1 MLDTTLADLVFP
13 WRAAVRVE
21 KVSDG
26 EHDIHVRAC
35 AVAASATCPGCGTAS
50 LRVHA
55 RYQRRV
61 ADLPAGGRRVTIFL
75 QVRRFVCA
83 APECAQ
89 RTFAEQVPGLTARR
103 ARVSVGLRRQLQ
115 TIAVALAG
123 RPGTRLAARSAI
135 AVSRSTLLR
144 LLRAL
149 PAPEVKAGPRV
160 LGVDDFA
167 LRRGHVY
174 ATILIDVDTHRPI
187 DVLAGRTAETFAAW
201 LQAHPGVQVICRDR
215 GGAYADGAR
224 TGAPEAVQVADR
236 YHLWANLG
244 EAVEKTVWAHR
255 GCLSE
260 PAPQPDVVD
269 TVVPAPDRTLDVN
282 GQARPLVARKQQRHA
297 AIQQLR
303 AQGHSLT
310 AISRQLGVC
319 FRTVQRYAAAN
330 LDDLLA
336 PAIHRSSVLDDYADY
351 IHQRR
356 AEGLTD
362 AAVLHAELQTRGWR
376 GSLRTVQRYLRP
388 LRPAATPPRPAP
400 PPRPRRI
407 ARWIMTKPE
416 NVDTDHSAVLTGILA
431 RCPALRAVRRHVA
444 AFATMMRELGG
455 ERLAGWMR
463 AVEAD
468 DLPALHTLVAS
479 LRRDHAAV
487 TAGLT
492 LPYSSG
498 AVEGQVNR
506 IKALKRAMYGRANL
520 DLLRQ
525 RILLPH

>member
-1 MLDTTLADLVFP
+1 M
-13 WRAAVRVE
+13 
-21 KVSDG
+21 
-26 EHDIHVRAC
+26 
-35 AVAASATCPGCGTAS
+35 
-50 LRVHA
+50 
-55 RYQRRV
+55 
-61 ADLPAGGRRVTIFL
+61 
-75 QVRRFVCA
+75 
-83 APECAQ
+83 
-89 RTFAEQVPGLTARR
+89 
-103 ARVSVGLRRQLQ
+103 GLRRQLQ

-282 GQARPLVARKQQRHA
+282 G
-297 AIQQLR
+297 
-303 AQGHSLT
+303 
-310 AISRQLGVC
+310 
-319 FRTVQRYAAAN
+319 
-330 LDDLLA
+330 
-336 PAIHRSSVLDDYADY
+336 
-351 IHQRR
+351 
-356 AEGLTD
+356 
-362 AAVLHAELQTRGWR
+362 
-376 GSLRTVQRYLRP
+376 
-388 LRPAATPPRPAP
+388 
-400 PPRPRRI
+400 
-407 ARWIMTKPE
+407 
-416 NVDTDHSAVLTGILA
+416 
-431 RCPALRAVRRHVA
+431 
-444 AFATMMRELGG
+444 
-455 ERLAGWMR
+455 
-463 AVEAD
+463 
-468 DLPALHTLVAS
+468 
-479 LRRDHAAV
+479 
-487 TAGLT
+487 
-492 LPYSSG
+492 
-498 AVEGQVNR
+498 
-506 IKALKRAMYGRANL
+506 
-520 DLLRQ
+520 
-525 RILLPH
+525 

>member
-1 MLDTTLADLVFP
+1 M
-13 WRAAVRVE
+13 
-21 KVSDG
+21 
-26 EHDIHVRAC
+26 
-35 AVAASATCPGCGTAS
+35 
-50 LRVHA
+50 
-55 RYQRRV
+55 
-61 ADLPAGGRRVTIFL
+61 
-75 QVRRFVCA
+75 
-83 APECAQ
+83 
-89 RTFAEQVPGLTARR
+89 
-103 ARVSVGLRRQLQ
+103 Q

-123 RPGTRLAARSAI
+123 RPGARLAARSAI
-135 AVSRSTLLR
+135 TVSRSTLLR

-174 ATILIDVDTHRPI
+174 ATILIDMDTHRPI

-201 LQAHPGVQVICRDR
+201 LPAHPGVQVICRDR
-215 GGAYADGAR
+215 GGAYAEGAR
-224 TGAPEAVQVADR
+224 TGAPQAIQVADR
-236 YHLWANLG
+236 YHLWA
-244 EAVEKTVWAHR
+244 HR
-255 GCLSE
+255 GCLTE
-260 PAPQPDVVD
+260 PTPPQPVAANS
-269 TVVPAPDRTLDVN
+269 VVPLPDRMLDVD
-282 GQARPLVARKQQRHA
+282 GQLRPLVARKQQRHA

-303 AQGHSLT
+303 AQGLSLT

-319 FRTVQRYAAAN
+319 FRTVQRYADAN

-388 LRPAATPPRPAP
+388 LRPATTTPRPVPAP
-400 PPRPRRI
+400 KPRRVTS
-407 ARWIMTKPE
+407 WIMTKPE
-416 NVDTDHSAVLTGILA
+416 HLDTEHSAVLTGVLV

-444 AFATMMRELGG
+444 EFAAMMRELGG
-455 ERLAGWMR
+455 ERLDCWMH

-468 DLPALHTLVAS
+468 DLPALHTLVTG

-506 IKALKRAMYGRANL
+506 IKALKHTMYGRANL

-525 RILLPH
+525 RILIPH

>member
-1 MLDTTLADLVFP
+1 M
-13 WRAAVRVE
+13 
-21 KVSDG
+21 
-26 EHDIHVRAC
+26 IH
-35 AVAASATCPGCGTAS
+35 
-50 LRVHA
+50 
-55 RYQRRV
+55 
-61 ADLPAGGRRVTIFL
+61 L
-75 QVRRFVCA
+75 QVRRFVCV

-89 RTFAEQVPGLTARR
+89 RTFAEQVPELAERHART
-103 ARVSVGLRRQLQ
+103 SVALRQQMR

-123 RPGTRLAARSAI
+123 RPGVRLAARSAI
-135 AVSRSTLLR
+135 TVSRSTLLR
-144 LLRAL
+144 LLRATPT
-149 PAPEVKAGPRV
+149 PALKAGPRV

-174 ATILIDVDTHRPI
+174 ATILIDMDTHRPI

-201 LQAHPGVQVICRDR
+201 LRTHPGVQVICRDR

-244 EAVEKTVWAHR
+244 AAVERTVWAHR
-255 GCLSE
+255 GCLAE
-260 PAPQPDVVD
+260 PAPPPAVASIVL
-269 TVVPAPDRTLDVN
+269 PAPDRTLDVN
-282 GQARPLVARKQQRHA
+282 GQPRPLVTRKQQRHA

-303 AQGHSLT
+303 DQGHSLT

-319 FRTVQRYAAAN
+319 FRTVQRYSATS

-336 PAIHRSSVLDDYADY
+336 PVVNRSSVLDDYANY

-362 AAVLHAELQTRGWR
+362 AAMLHAELRIRGWG

-388 LRPAATPPRPAP
+388 LRPAATTPRPTP
-400 PPRPRRI
+400 PPKPRRVTS
-407 ARWIMTKPE
+407 WIMTKPE
-416 NVDTDHSAVLTGILA
+416 HLDSEHSAALADILA
-431 RCPALRAVRRHVA
+431 RCPELQATRRHVA
-444 AFATMMRELGG
+444 AFAAMMGELGG
-455 ERLAGWMR
+455 EHLDGWMR

-468 DLPALHTLVAS
+468 DLPALHTLVVG

-487 TAGLT
+487 TAGLS
-492 LPYSSG
+492 LPHSSG

-525 RILLPH
+525 RVLIPH

>member
-1 MLDTTLADLVFP
+1 VFDTTLADLVFP

-26 EHDIHVRAC
+26 EREIQVRTR
-35 AVAASATCPGCGTAS
+35 AVATSAVCPGCGTAS
-50 LRVHA
+50 KRVHA

-61 ADLPAGGRRVTIFL
+61 ADLPAGGRRLTIHL
-75 QVRRFVCA
+75 QVRRFVCVA
-83 APECAQ
+83 AECTQ
-89 RTFAEQVPGLTARR
+89 RTFAEQVPGLTARHAR
-103 ARVSVGLRRQLQ
+103 ASVALRRQLQ

-123 RPGTRLAARSAI
+123 RPGARLAARSGI
-135 AVSRSTLLR
+135 TVSRSTLLR
-144 LLRAL
+144 LLRAM
-149 PAPEVKAGPRV
+149 PAPEITAGPRV

-174 ATILIDVDTHRPI
+174 ATILIDMDTHRPI
-187 DVLAGRTAETFAAW
+187 DVPAETFAAW
-201 LQAHPGVQVICRDR
+201 LRAHPGVQVICRDR
-215 GGAYADGAR
+215 GGAYAEGAR
-224 TGAPEAVQVADR
+224 AGAPEAVQVADR

-255 GCLSE
+255 GCLAE
-260 PAPQPDVVD
+260 PAPQPDPAD
-269 TVVPAPDRTLDVN
+269 TVVSEPDQVLDVN
-282 GQARPLVARKQQRHA
+282 GQPRVLVARKQQRHA
-297 AIQQLR
+297 AIHQLR
-303 AQGHSLT
+303 DQGHCLT

-336 PAIHRSSVLDDYADY
+336 PALHRSSILDDHADY
-351 IHQRR
+351 IYQRR
-356 AEGLTD
+356 TEGLID
-362 AAVLHAELQTRGWR
+362 AAQLHAELQTRGWR
-376 GSLRTVQRYLRP
+376 GSLRTVQRYRRP
-388 LRPAATPPRPAP
+388 LRPPATTTRPTP
-400 PPRPRRI
+400 TPKPRRVTS
-407 ARWIMTKPE
+407 WIMTKPE
-416 NVDTDHSAVLTGILA
+416 HLNTAHSATLTGILA

-444 AFATMMRELGG
+444 EFAAMMGELGG
-455 ERLAGWMR
+455 ERLDGWMH
-463 AVEAD
+463 AVEAN
-468 DLPALHTLVAS
+468 DLPALHTLVTS

-520 DLLRQ
+520 DLLHQ
-525 RILLPH
+525 RILIPH